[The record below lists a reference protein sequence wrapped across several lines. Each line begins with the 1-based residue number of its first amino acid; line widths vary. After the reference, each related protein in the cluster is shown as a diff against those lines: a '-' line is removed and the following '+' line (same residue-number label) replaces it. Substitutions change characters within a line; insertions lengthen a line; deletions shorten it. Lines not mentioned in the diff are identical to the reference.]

1 MVRAGRDHFKVSS
14 NNAFRRLVVWM
25 KAKLLPASQTRRI
38 TEARERFIAAIG
50 NRYGAEGGAAARD
63 VLGAS
68 SKKPLRSRDIRR
80 VFDALD
86 RMRPGQRSP
95 APRESAASRTSVLRP
110 EDPPGAKSATPAT
123 TEHATAS
130 AAAAQRSAIGCGP
143 LGNPAGGA
151 PGFRMKVDPQAGQ
164 HGVNGHSPDPL
175 PAGGLFY
182 RELQEAGTGL
192 CGMHALNA
200 FCGGPVVGS
209 DEYKRMSIEITLD
222 RMEVQGADRDA
233 LRTHLKADFASDP
246 VVSGTLLARFAMD
259 GRLDPACT
267 HAAVETGVTIPD
279 AADSP
284 EAHAQVRARINAFP
298 GDRLMVGY
306 SRGDSGDA
314 HLIAL
319 RREEGG
325 HWQVLNSLK
334 ASTESP
340 KRAANLA
347 DCLGALPKG
356 LTIVH
361 LHEEFNFQSSVAA
374 PPAGEAAQ
382 VAAVP
387 QRESADA
394 PAGPP
399 GPRENNLVAE
409 GLQRR
414 APSANP
420 LDDLPPPAYR
430 ESDLARMTAQVR
442 GSTANPLDD
451 LPPPAYRE
459 SDLARMAA
467 QAHGS
472 NAGPLDDPPAA
483 AARPIDSAGVE
494 VQGEAR
500 AGPLLQPYLRAG
512 IPAEYAQPLLAA
524 GLPPENAVPFLQQ
537 IARHGDTP
545 REVFQ
550 SGIPLDLLIEA
561 YRSGVG
567 LREARLLH
575 GANLPASIIQSA
587 YAPYQVPI
595 ISDSIIQ
602 YTDGNVTRAPQVL
615 GSGAFNTVYVVE
627 HDDGE
632 RRIFKPLA
640 VPDPNRQRSI
650 ERGWVAGETGI
661 DTYDPRTAMRNLST
675 CRLADELGFDVI
687 VRTRL
692 GTHTLPG
699 AVQGAGPQLGLVMEF
714 APGQAAFAYP
724 TDTDVFERPEVRRE
738 LTKLQLLDCLTAQ
751 GDRHSGNYF
760 IDVRPDGG
768 VRVAGFDNDQCLGS
782 KVRDPA
788 VIRRGGRNE
797 PGRGYRSCGLPPV
810 IDTDMA
816 RTLLQFTPRRVH
828 ELLDDK
834 LLPEE
839 VDATVQRLTAIK
851 NHIARLRQ
859 EGRIIEPDGWA
870 GADVS
875 VHTDYT
881 NSYFAR
887 ESAKNAGIAA
897 LGNAAAALDAMGY

>member
-25 KAKLLPASQTRRI
+25 KAKLLPASQTRQI

-68 SKKPLRSRDIRR
+68 SKKPLRSRDIRQ

-86 RMRPGQRSP
+86 RMRPGQPPP
-95 APRESAASRTSVLRP
+95 APRESAAGRTSVPGLG
-110 EDPPGAKSATPAT
+110 DPPAARSATPAT
-123 TEHATAS
+123 TEHAAAS
-130 AAAAQRSAIGCGP
+130 PAVSQCPAIGRGP
-143 LGNPAGGA
+143 LGDPADGA
-151 PGFRMKVDPQAGQ
+151 PGFRMQVDPQTGQ
-164 HGVNGHSPDPL
+164 RGVNGYSPDRL

-200 FCGGPVVGS
+200 FCGGPVVGA

-222 RMEVQGADRDA
+222 RMETQAAHRDVLRA
-233 LRTHLKADFASDP
+233 LLKEDFSSDP
-246 VVSGTLLARFAMD
+246 AVSGALLARFAMN
-259 GRLDPACT
+259 GRLDPACA
-267 HAAVETGVTIPD
+267 HAAVEMGVTIPD

-306 SRGDSGDA
+306 SRGDSGAA
-314 HLIAL
+314 HMIAL
-319 RREEGG
+319 RREEDG
-325 HWQVLNSLK
+325 HWQVLDSLK
-334 ASTESP
+334 ASMEPP

-347 DCLGALPKG
+347 DCLDALPKG

-361 LHEEFNFQSSVAA
+361 LHGDFSFRSSVAA
-374 PPAGEAAQ
+374 PPAGEASQ
-382 VAAVP
+382 VAAAP
-387 QRESADA
+387 QRESPDA
-394 PAGPP
+394 PVGTP
-399 GPRENNLVAE
+399 GPRENNFFAE
-409 GLQRR
+409 GVQQHT
-414 APSANP
+414 PSANP
-420 LDDLPPPAYR
+420 PDDLPPPAFG
-430 ESDLARMTAQVR
+430 ESDLARMAVPEQTAIPDWQH
-442 GSTANPLDD
+442 D

-467 QAHGS
+467 QVHGS
-472 NAGPLDDPPAA
+472 TAGPLDDPPAA
-483 AARPIDSAGVE
+483 AARSIDSAGVE
-494 VQGEAR
+494 VQGGTR

-512 IPAEYAQPLLAA
+512 IPTEYAPPLSAA
-524 GLPPENAVPFLQQ
+524 GIPPENAVPFLRQ
-537 IARHGDTP
+537 IAHHGDTP

-575 GANLPASIIQSA
+575 GANLPASVIQSA
-587 YAPYQVPI
+587 YAPYRVPI
-595 ISDSIIQ
+595 TSDSIIQ
-602 YTDGNVTRAPQVL
+602 YTDGNVTRAPRVL
-615 GSGAFNTVYVVE
+615 GSGAFNTVYAVE

-640 VPDPNRQRSI
+640 VPDPNRQQPI
-650 ERGWVAGETGI
+650 ERGWVADETGI
-661 DTYDPRTAMRNLST
+661 DPYDPRTAMRNLST
-675 CRLADELGFDVI
+675 CRLADELGFDVV

-699 AVQGAGPQLGLVMEF
+699 AAQGARPQLGLVMEF

-751 GDRHSGNYF
+751 GDRHAGNYF

-768 VRVAGFDNDQCLGS
+768 VRVAGIDNDQCLGS
-782 KVRDPA
+782 KVHDPA
-788 VIRRGGRNE
+788 VIRRGRRNE

-816 RTLLQFTPRRVH
+816 GALLQLTPQRIH

-834 LLPEE
+834 LSPEE
-839 VDATVQRLTAIK
+839 VDATVQRLAAIK
-851 NHIARLRQ
+851 NHIERLRQ
-859 EGRIIEPDGWA
+859 QGRMIEPDGWA
-870 GADVS
+870 GAGVS

-887 ESAKNAGIAA
+887 ESARNAGIAA